1 MKPAALTLL
10 IVFTVAGSAL
20 AAGVIYL
27 IYRGVYPKKAISNND
42 PEQAMTDTPG
52 IPQPNLRGGKGGGG
66 RSGGGRSGGGEEP
79 EYLWCCCFKITD

>member
-42 PEQAMTDTPG
+42 PEQAMVHTTG
-52 IPQPNLRGGKGGGG
+52 VSQPHLRGGKGGDGNG
-66 RSGGGRSGGGEEP
+66 RGGEEP
-79 EYLWCCCFKITD
+79 EYLWCCCFKIRD